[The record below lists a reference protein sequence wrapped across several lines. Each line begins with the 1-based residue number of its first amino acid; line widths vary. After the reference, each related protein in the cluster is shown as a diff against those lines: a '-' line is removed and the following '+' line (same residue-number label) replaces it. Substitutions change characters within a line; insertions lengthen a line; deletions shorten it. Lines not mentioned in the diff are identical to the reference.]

1 MSGGV
6 EIELQV
12 STEINVPMI
21 KAGGDHDAD
30 PENLKDDRPEY
41 KQQISAAI
49 NAIKLPE
56 VCKFDANY
64 IEAKLYEF
72 DELLGGNI
80 RDFELEK
87 R

>member
-1 MSGGV
+1 MSA

-12 STEINVPMI
+12 TTNIEAPII
-21 KAGGDHDAD
+21 DAGGEIQVAEAD
-30 PENLKDDRPEY
+30 GPKDDRPEY

-49 NAIKLPE
+49 NAVALPE

-72 DELLGGNI
+72 DELLGGNV
-80 RDFELEK
+80 RDMEREK
-87 R
+87 A